1 MSKIT
6 TFTKRRIDPCNPEIN
21 DIVIEDIAH
30 SLSLMCRA
38 GGQFPFFYSVGQ
50 HSVACAKEAEAR
62 GYSKDVQLFCLLHDA
77 SEAYIADI
85 TRPVKKELPDY
96 LVYEERLQNM
106 IYKKFLGRLPEEE
119 EQEKISLID
128 NTMLYF
134 EFEKIMDYKIFDG
147 DFELYAPL
155 DTAFYGFEDTE
166 KEFLSL
172 FCMLYCL
179 SEG

>member
-1 MSKIT
+1 M
-6 TFTKRRIDPCNPEIN
+6 
-21 DIVIEDIAH
+21 
-30 SLSLMCRA
+30 
-38 GGQFPFFYSVGQ
+38 
-50 HSVACAKEAEAR
+50 
-62 GYSKDVQLFCLLHDA
+62 
-77 SEAYIADI
+77 
-85 TRPVKKELPDY
+85 
-96 LVYEERLQNM
+96 YEERLQNM